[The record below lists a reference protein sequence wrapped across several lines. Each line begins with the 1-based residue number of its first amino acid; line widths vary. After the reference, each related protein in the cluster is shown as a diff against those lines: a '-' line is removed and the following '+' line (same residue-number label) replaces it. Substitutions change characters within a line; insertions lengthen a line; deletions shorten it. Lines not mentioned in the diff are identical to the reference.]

1 MPQILIM
8 ASLNSIFSVF
18 APKNK
23 IFYGFF
29 ESLADKTVSMSQRL
43 IELIAETEYDKQMAI
58 LKQIEN
64 LEHECDHVTHTIF
77 TELGRNF
84 ITPFDR
90 EDIHY
95 LGSAMDDV
103 ADYIYSSAKKITTY
117 RINADEEGIHRLAE
131 LILRGSEAMRDAV
144 YSLRELKDL
153 RKITECLVRINA
165 VENEGDDMFDASID
179 RLFEIENDYKMLIK
193 RRELYQSLETATDK
207 LEDVANV
214 VESIIIKYA

>member
-1 MPQILIM
+1 MIVMSNRLKEM
-8 ASLNSIFSVF
+8 VGETDL
-18 APKNK
+18 
-23 IFYGFF
+23 
-29 ESLADKTVSMSQRL
+29 DKKR
-43 IELIAETEYDKQMAI
+43 EI
-58 LKQIEN
+58 LKAIEN
-64 LEHECDHVTHTIF
+64 LEHECDHITHTIF

-103 ADYIYSSAKKITTY
+103 ADYIYSSAKKITAY
-117 RINADEEGIHRLAE
+117 RIDTNEEGVHRLAD
-131 LILRGSEAMRDAV
+131 LILQGSEAMRDAI
-144 YSLRELKDL
+144 YALREMKDM
-153 RKITECLVRINA
+153 RKITESLVRINA
-165 VENEGDDMFDASID
+165 VENEGDDMFDTSID

-214 VESIIIKYA
+214 VESIVIKYA

>member
-1 MPQILIM
+1 M
-8 ASLNSIFSVF
+8 ASLNSIFSIF

-29 ESLADKTVSMSQRL
+29 ESLADKIVVMSQKL
-43 IELIAETEYDKQMAI
+43 QDMVSETDFDKHKEI
-58 LKQIEN
+58 LQTVET
-64 LEHECDHVTHTIF
+64 LEHECDHITHTIF

-103 ADYIYSSAKKITTY
+103 ADYIYSSAKKITAY
-117 RINADEEGIHRLAE
+117 RIDGNDAGIVKLAE
-131 LILRGSEAMRDAV
+131 LINVGSKAMKDAI
-144 YSLRELKDL
+144 YALREMKDM
-153 RKITECLVRINA
+153 RKVTESLVRINA
-165 VENEGDDMFDASID
+165 VENEADDMFDLSID
-179 RLFEIENDYKMLIK
+179 NLFEIENDYKMLIK
-193 RRELYQSLETATDK
+193 RRELYQSMETATDK

-214 VESIIIKYA
+214 VESIVIKYA

>member
-1 MPQILIM
+1 M
-8 ASLNSIFSVF
+8 ASLNSIFSIF
-18 APKNK
+18 TPKNK

-29 ESLADKTVSMSQRL
+29 EALADKIIVMSTRLKEMVS
-43 IELIAETEYDKQMAI
+43 ETDLDKHREI
-58 LKQIEN
+58 LKAIEN
-64 LEHECDHVTHTIF
+64 LEHECDHITHTIF

-103 ADYIYSSAKKITTY
+103 ADYIYSSAKKITAY
-117 RINADEEGIHRLAE
+117 RINTNEEGVNRLAD
-131 LILRGSEAMRDAV
+131 LILQGSEAMRDAV
-144 YSLRELKDL
+144 YALREMKDM
-153 RKITECLVRINA
+153 RKITESLVRINA
-165 VENEGDDMFDASID
+165 VENEGDDMFDTSID

-214 VESIIIKYA
+214 VESIVIKYA

>member
-1 MPQILIM
+1 M
-8 ASLNSIFSVF
+8 ASLNSIFSIF

-29 ESLADKTVSMSQRL
+29 ESHADKTVLMSKRL
-43 IELIAETEYDKQMAI
+43 IDLILEKDLDKQTEL
-58 LKQIEN
+58 LKQIEVM
-64 LEHECDHVTHTIF
+64 EHECDHITHTIF

-117 RINADEEGIHRLAE
+117 RINAEDEGIQRLGE
-131 LILRGSEAMRDAV
+131 LIQKGSEAMRDAV
-144 YSLRELKDL
+144 YALRDMKDM
-153 RKITECLVRINA
+153 RMITECLVRINA
-165 VENEGDDMFDASID
+165 VENQGDDMFDSSID
-179 RLFEIENDYKMLIK
+179 RLFAIENDVKMLIK
-193 RRELYQSLETATDK
+193 RRELYQSMETATDK

-214 VESIIIKYA
+214 IESIIIKYA